1 VPPRATTAEL
11 NHRYVEGSTEP
22 VITTK
27 GGRNSDIR
35 ADRTEALTLQN
46 KSGEGLIA
54 KATLDLKALTTGDMR
69 HRGDNN
75 TVQEGIRDTLL
86 ARAPGKVLVAV
97 FKNTEERQAVL
108 AEAVGN
114 NMLLPAPWIKISKR
128 LS

>member
-1 VPPRATTAEL
+1 MPPRATTAEL

-54 KATLDLKALTTGDMR
+54 QATLDLKALTTGDMR

-75 TVQEGIRDTLL
+75 TVPESIRDTLL
-86 ARAPGKVLVAV
+86 ARAPANEPGGRILKYGRE
-97 FKNTEERQAVL
+97 TG
-108 AEAVGN
+108 GN
-114 NMLLPAPWIKISKR
+114 G
-128 LS
+128 